1 MVKVN
6 ILEFHWLPLSLNESA
21 KLPVNPLQ
29 TIKFYLI
36 NLPLTTVWAFVN
48 KLGNMTLRFWLPMLL
63 LVLAIQ
69 GASAQEAENEQT
81 NSNQGRI
88 SGNLQL
94 NGNFFQRDAKVGTP
108 PSPQYEHQL
117 FGTDSWLN
125 LNYQNWGFDM
135 GIRFDMFNNSN
146 LLNPNGSFTGVGIGR
161 WYVSKKIH
169 KLGITGGYIY
179 DIIGSGIIFR
189 AYEERALAIDQAL
202 YGLRTTYDISDKW
215 RVKGFVGHQK
225 QQFGSYASVL
235 RGGSIDGFIGSD
247 SSKVSLAPGFG
258 VMART
263 LDDNTMNNLVAT
275 LNTYSKEDVL
285 AMFPDTAGK
294 EGPNFNSYAASAYN
308 TLTAGPFTW
317 YLEGAYKT
325 KEVTF
330 DPFKKRTTL
339 TPDGDTVIVTGNY
352 VNKPGSVLYTSLSYA
367 NKGLGITVEG
377 KRTEYFDFRTRPQE
391 VGVRGL
397 MHYIPPMTRVNTY
410 RLLARYAAATQFV
423 GEQAF
428 QVDASYAVNKKL
440 SLTAN
445 YSHIDN
451 LDGAKLYREL
461 FTEIY
466 FKYKRK
472 WTLTTGV
479 QVQHYNLEV
488 YFGKPGAAPAK
499 TVTPYFDYLYKF
511 NPKTSIRFESQ
522 YMLMS
527 KSHGERSDY
536 GDWVFGLVE
545 FALAPHWA
553 VTVSDMYNIAPGKVS
568 PPDGAPIESK
578 EKIHYPRFDVFYT
591 HKANRFSLSYVKQV
605 QGVVC
610 SGGICRLEPAFSGVK
625 MSINSTF

>member
-1 MVKVN
+1 M
-6 ILEFHWLPLSLNESA
+6 
-21 KLPVNPLQ
+21 
-29 TIKFYLI
+29 
-36 NLPLTTVWAFVN
+36 TT
-48 KLGNMTLRFWLPMLL
+48 RFWLPILL
-63 LVLAIQ
+63 LLICQIV
-69 GASAQEAENEQT
+69 GAQEAESEQS

-94 NGNFFQRDAKVGTP
+94 NGNFFMRDAKIGAANI
-108 PSPQYEHQL
+108 PQYDRQL

-146 LLNPNGSFTGVGIGR
+146 LLNPTGSYSGVGIGR

-202 YGLRTTYDISDKW
+202 YGIRTTYDLGDKW
-215 RVKGFVGHQK
+215 RIKALVGRQK
-225 QQFGSYASVL
+225 QQFDHYASVL
-235 RGGSIDGFIGSD
+235 RGGSVDGFIGSD

-263 LDDNTMNNLVAT
+263 LDDNSMNNLVAT
-275 LNTYSKEDVL
+275 LNTYTKADVL
-285 AMFPDTAGK
+285 AMFPDTIGK
-294 EGPNFNSYAASAYN
+294 EGPSYNAFTASAYN
-308 TLTAGPFTW
+308 TLTAGPFSW
-317 YLEGAYKT
+317 YIEGAVKS
-325 KEVTF
+325 KEVFF
-330 DPFKKRTTL
+330 DPFGKRITAA
-339 TPDGDTVIVTGNY
+339 GDTVVGRY
-352 VNKPGSVLYTSLSYA
+352 LNKAGSVIYTSLSFSK
-367 NKGLGITVEG
+367 KGLGLTVEG
-377 KRTEYFDFRTRPQE
+377 KRTENFDFRTRPQE

-410 RLLARYAAATQFV
+410 RLPARYAAATQFV

-440 SLTAN
+440 SLSAN

-451 LDGAKLYREL
+451 LDGLKLYREL
-461 FTEIY
+461 YTEVY
-466 FKYKRK
+466 YKYKRK

-479 QVQHYNLEV
+479 QLQHYNLDV
-488 YFGKPGAAPAK
+488 YFGKPGAAPAN
-499 TVTPYFDYLYKF
+499 TITPYFDFLYKF

-522 YMLMS
+522 YMSMS
-527 KSHGERSDY
+527 EDKTELADY
-536 GDWVFGLVE
+536 GSWVFGLVE
-545 FALAPHWA
+545 FTLAPHWA
-553 VTVSDMYNIAPGKVS
+553 LTVSDMYNIEPGKIS
-568 PPDGAPIESK
+568 PVDAATGKK

-591 HKANRFSLSYVKQV
+591 YKANRLSLSYVKQV
-605 QGVVC
+605 EGVVC